1 MPQNKQPQAFRVV
14 RLLRGR
20 LRVTP
25 QFGPELSASQ
35 FRRRREEAL
44 GADLRGRRHLRLR
57 DRRRLR
63 RDRDYATVRLQG
75 RAGDCGLSVRCVSV
89 MAEAEAGGA

>member
-25 QFGPELSASQ
+25 QFGPE

-89 MAEAEAGGA
+89 MGEAEAGGA